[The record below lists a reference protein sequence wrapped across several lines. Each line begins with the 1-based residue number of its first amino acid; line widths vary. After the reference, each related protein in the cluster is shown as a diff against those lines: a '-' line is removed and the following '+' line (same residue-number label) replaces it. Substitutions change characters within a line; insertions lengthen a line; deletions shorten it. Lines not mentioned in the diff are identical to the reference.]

1 MTDDEIIRYAS
12 DISGELYTLANQDAF
27 RDGIAS
33 PMMKV
38 LREFFRNT
46 AFTIDTI
53 VEELTIAADDKELD
67 GKDRKK
73 HVRKTHV

>member
-12 DISGELYTLANQDAF
+12 DISGKLYTLANEDAF
-27 RDGIAS
+27 RDGSAS

-53 VEELTIAADDKELD
+53 VEELDNEND
-67 GKDRKK
+67 
-73 HVRKTHV
+73 RKTHV

>member
-12 DISGELYTLANQDAF
+12 NISGELYTLANQDAF

-53 VEELTIAADDKELD
+53 VDELTSAAVDKELD
-67 GKDRKK
+67 ENDRKT

>member
-1 MTDDEIIRYAS
+1 MTDDEIIKYAS
-12 DISGELYTLANQDAF
+12 NISGELYTLANQDAF
-27 RDGIAS
+27 RDGVAS

-53 VEELTIAADDKELD
+53 VEELDNEND
-67 GKDRKK
+67 
-73 HVRKTHV
+73 RKTHV

>member
-1 MTDDEIIRYAS
+1 MTDVEIIRYAS
-12 DISGELYTLANQDAF
+12 DISGKLYTLANEDAF

-53 VEELTIAADDKELD
+53 VEELGNET
-67 GKDRKK
+67 DRKTQ
-73 HVRKTHV
+73 V

>member
-1 MTDDEIIRYAS
+1 MTSDEIIRYAS
-12 DISGELYTLANQDAF
+12 DISGKLYTLANEEAF

-53 VEELTIAADDKELD
+53 VEELD
-67 GKDRKK
+67 GEMDRKA
-73 HVRKTHV
+73 TH

>member
-1 MTDDEIIRYAS
+1 MTDVEIIRYAS
-12 DISGELYTLANQDAF
+12 DISGKLYTLANEDAF

-53 VEELTIAADDKELD
+53 VEELDNEN
-67 GKDRKK
+67 DRKTQ
-73 HVRKTHV
+73 V